1 MLRDTGMTSMNKE
14 IHLPFTEIRI
24 GRFLFLLV
32 SIFLMLILRPFL
44 EAYVGISL
52 LMGIFVT
59 VILISGIYAVS
70 EKKGTFYTAIVIVV
84 FAVAVSWVNRVLN
97 LPPLTLVGNMLNA
110 LFLAFTTIVILIYLF
125 REREV
130 SADVI
135 MGGIC
140 VYLLMGLMWAFVFT
154 ILESVQPG
162 SFNMPEAFGPGLSSF
177 SYYSFVTITTLGY
190 GDVTP
195 VSNPARSLALLEAI
209 SGHLYIA
216 ILIARLVGIH
226 IAQTFENRS

>member
-1 MLRDTGMTSMNKE
+1 MAKE
-14 IHLPFTEIRI
+14 IHIPFTEIRI
-24 GRFLFLLV
+24 GRFLFLLLSMV
-32 SIFLMLILRPFL
+32 LMFILRPFL

-52 LMGIFVT
+52 LMEIFMT

-70 EKKGTFYTAIVIVV
+70 EKKGTFYTAIIIVMLAVILR
-84 FAVAVSWVNRVLN
+84 WLNHVLN
-97 LPPLTLVGNMLNA
+97 LPSLTLVENMLDVI
-110 LFLAFTTIVILIYLF
+110 FLTFTTIVILIYLF
-125 REREV
+125 REKEV
-130 SADVI
+130 GADVI

-162 SFNMPEAFGPGLSSF
+162 SFQMPETLGPGLPSF

-209 SGHLYIA
+209 LGQLYIA

>member
-1 MLRDTGMTSMNKE
+1 MAKE
-14 IHLPFTEIRI
+14 IRLPFTQIQI
-24 GRFLFLLV
+24 GRFLFLLI
-32 SIFLMLILRPFL
+32 SMGLMFILRPFL
-44 EAYVGISL
+44 EGYIRISL
-52 LMGIFVT
+52 LMGISVT

-70 EKKGTFYTAIVIVV
+70 QKRGTFVTSIIIVV
-84 FAVAVSWVNRVLN
+84 IAVTVRWVNHLLN
-97 LPPLTLVGNMLNA
+97 LSLLSLIGNMLDV
-110 LFLAFTTIVILIYLF
+110 LFLAFTTVVILIYLF
-125 REREV
+125 REREIT
-130 SADVI
+130 ADVI

-140 VYLLMGLMWAFVFT
+140 VYLLMGFMWAFVFT

-162 SFNMPEAFGPGLSSF
+162 SFQMPEGLGTGLSSF

-209 SGHLYIA
+209 LGQLYIA

-226 IAQTFENRS
+226 IAQSLGKA